1 MLCKCHVNVNE
12 KNAQAVPC
20 SQKSHQDPAAVRPPT
35 AARLCTMTTNPVAAA
50 GVTGVV
56 VAVDVDPVAPN
67 MTAERHVSV
76 EVDAAATANPATTAT
91 TTGID
96 DDYDRYYRGIGL
108 QED

>member
-1 MLCKCHVNVNE
+1 
-12 KNAQAVPC
+12 
-20 SQKSHQDPAAVRPPT
+20 
-35 AARLCTMTTNPVAAA
+35 MTTNPVAAA

-56 VAVDVDPVAPN
+56 VAVDIDPVAPN

-76 EVDAAATANPATTAT
+76 EVDAAATANPATTAI